1 MTKFLAQNRPF
12 FAQNRYFA
20 CNLLSFI
27 LIFTLFH
34 VAGNCKMFVASAQ
47 SLCLCAKTL
56 CFTLLRDIVCLVR
69 NAAKTMWEI
78 VKNSAASNL
87 NYMARNLNLVARSFY
102 EMPCSFLGTKYSVC
116 VELNL
121 YVFIALVFGK
131 QKVPQM
137 FCGTLLY
144 ILPFRFQ
151 NKRLSFLR
159 LPSLL
164 LRRGL
169 AFRGGSPCLFRSA
182 SE

>member
-116 VELNL
+116 VELNYMFLLHLFWENKKSRRCSAGL
-121 YVFIALVFGK
+121 YYIYCRLDFKISAYL
-131 QKVPQM
+131 
-137 FCGTLLY
+137 FCG
-144 ILPFRFQ
+144 
-151 NKRLSFLR
+151 FLHY
-159 LPSLL
+159 
-164 LRRGL
+164 
-169 AFRGGSPCLFRSA
+169 FCGGA
-182 SE
+182 